1 MRPTNASCAP
11 VFNDLRLYEM
21 SHQLPIEVRFLKR
34 YSKQLQAA
42 GIPAHQCERV
52 VAALGDK
59 LGFNCQVMSSPTAL
73 FLSFSYQDDEEDHR
87 PIPMQLLR
95 MEPPSIHLGN
105 SAELYAISND
115 LMDDIISIEEANV
128 LLKGWKPRQLYPEWL
143 QILCWGLTG
152 GSVAVILHSS
162 WVGVALASLTCAL
175 TGLLAIRP
183 SRIIREGGLEAVA
196 ALLSTFL
203 VYALNTVVPGIN
215 VMVVITASLIV
226 LIPGLGLTIA
236 VTELSTNHLAS
247 GSARLSGALVTLLKL
262 GLGVLIGTI
271 VVKWFGWSMV
281 ELPAGTLP
289 VPPPWMRWVALIFA
303 AFSFAVLFSARH
315 KDIHIAMLAAIVS
328 YIVSRAGV
336 AIGGVEFGV
345 FLASF
350 CIAILANLYGRY
362 FRQTGALVRVPGVIL
377 LVPGTIGY
385 HGATALF
392 QVGESDP
399 GEMMLLAFRMVI
411 ALVGGLLFGN
421 TLLPPR
427 KGH

>member
-1 MRPTNASCAP
+1 
-11 VFNDLRLYEM
+11 M
-21 SHQLPIEVRFLKR
+21 SHQLPVEVRFLKR
-34 YSKQLQAA
+34 YSKQLQTA
-42 GIPAHQCERV
+42 GVPAHQCERV
-52 VAALGDK
+52 VSALGDK

-73 FLSFSYQDDEEDHR
+73 FLSFSYQDDEDDLR

-95 MEPPSIHLGN
+95 MEPPSINLGN
-105 SAELYAISND
+105 SAELYAIGND
-115 LMDDIISIEEANV
+115 LMDDIISTEEANA

-183 SRIIREGGLEAVA
+183 NRIIREGGLEAVA
-196 ALLSTFL
+196 ALMSTFL

-215 VMVVITASLIV
+215 VNVVITASLIV

-262 GLGVLIGTI
+262 GLGVLIGT
-271 VVKWFGWSMV
+271 VVVRWFGWSMLEV
-281 ELPAGTLP
+281 PPGSLP
-289 VPPPWMRWVALIFA
+289 VPPPWGRWVALVLA
-303 AFSFAVLFSARH
+303 AFSFAVLFSVRH
-315 KDIHIAMLAAIVS
+315 QDIHIAMLAAIIS
-328 YIVSRAGV
+328 YLVSRAGV
-336 AIGGVEFGV
+336 AIGGLEFGV
-345 FLASF
+345 FLATF
-350 CIAILANLYGRY
+350 CIAILANLYGRH
-362 FRQTGALVRVPGVIL
+362 FRQTGTLVRVPGVIL

-392 QVGESDP
+392 QVGGSEP
-399 GEMMLLAFRMVI
+399 GEMALLAFRMVI

-427 KGH
+427 RGH